1 MTTPAILGPGTPYI
15 TPDLLVREPLGI
27 SWSSLVPRNAASS
40 QDLNVILADICQQAT
55 GLADGYC
62 NQVLRA
68 TLNTEALTGPNF
80 RVTVSNSTGVTRCL
94 MSRAPI
100 LQITSVQVSPEATF
114 PRQWTT
120 VPAGSYEPE
129 VAILGVYGSSS
140 PADSADGG
148 QAITIAPGYVGW
160 GNGRNGYRIQVSY
173 LNGWPHTSLTA
184 KATAGTNVISVDD
197 CTGWAPVTQGGQG
210 AVGVLFDG
218 GLQEAV
224 TVTAAS
230 ATAGPGTLTLASALG
245 YTHNPQVMLST
256 MPPQIRWASA
266 LFCAAQALTRGATT
280 TTIHSTGGGA
290 SAGSKAPEDL
300 ASEAELILSPFRRI
314 W

>member
-1 MTTPAILGPGTPYI
+1 MTTPAILSPGTPYL
-15 TPDLLVREPLGI
+15 TPDLLVREPVGVA
-27 SWSSLVPRNAASS
+27 WSSLVPRNASSS

-68 TLNTEALTGPNF
+68 TSNTELLTGPNF
-80 RVTVSNSTGVTRCL
+80 RVTVSNSTGVARCL

-100 LQITSVQVSPEATF
+100 LQITSVQVAPASAF

-120 VPAGSYEPE
+120 VPSGLYEPE
-129 VAILGVYGSSS
+129 VAVLGVYGSSS

-148 QAITIAPGYVGW
+148 QAIYIAPGYVGW
-160 GNGRNGYRIQVSY
+160 GLGRDGYRIQITYV
-173 LNGWPHTSLTA
+173 NGWPHTSLTA
-184 KATAGTNVISVDD
+184 KASAGTNTLTVDD

-210 AVGVLFDG
+210 AVGIIFDG

-224 TVTAAS
+224 TVTSAS
-230 ATAGPGTLTLASALG
+230 ASSGPGTLTLAANLG
-245 YTHNPQVMLST
+245 YNHNAGVMLST
-256 MPPQIRWASA
+256 MPPQIRWACA
-266 LFCAAQALTRGATT
+266 LLAASQALTRGATT
-280 TTIHSTGGGA
+280 TTIHSTGGGS

-300 ASEAELILSPFRRI
+300 AAEAELILAPFRRI